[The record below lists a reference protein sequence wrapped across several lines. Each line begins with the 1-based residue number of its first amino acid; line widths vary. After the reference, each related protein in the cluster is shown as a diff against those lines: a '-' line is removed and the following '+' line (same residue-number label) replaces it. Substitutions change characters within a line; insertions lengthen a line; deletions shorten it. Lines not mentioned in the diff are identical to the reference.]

1 MGQVDE
7 DAGELGRDA
16 EVDLN
21 ALFADLTFDEA
32 EELAL
37 SASRP
42 LSKVRSP
49 QRAPGQQ
56 HLEP

>member
-7 DAGELGRDA
+7 DAGELGRAA

-21 ALFADLTFDEA
+21 ELFADLTFDEA

-42 LSKVRSP
+42 LSEVRSP
-49 QRAPGQQ
+49 QRGPRQKT
-56 HLEP
+56 LEP

>member
-1 MGQVDE
+1 MRLGQVDE
-7 DAGELGRDA
+7 DAGELGQDA

-42 LSKVRSP
+42 LSEVRGSW
-49 QRAPGQQ
+49 RASS
-56 HLEP
+56 

>member
-42 LSKVRSP
+42 LSEVRDP
-49 QRAPGQQ
+49 QRAPGSST
-56 HLEP
+56 